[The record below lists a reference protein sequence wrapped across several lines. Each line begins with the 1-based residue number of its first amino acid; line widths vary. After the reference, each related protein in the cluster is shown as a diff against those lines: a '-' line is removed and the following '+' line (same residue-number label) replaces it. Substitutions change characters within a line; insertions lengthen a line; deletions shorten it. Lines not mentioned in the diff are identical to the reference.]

1 MDDPAQHAGKPID
14 DGRKPRGID
23 EVEVGVDLQLRRCGL
38 EILQFKHVKIIANI
52 SSNVKRFLT
61 TDNHH
66 THPKFTPFPD
76 PFLQAPHDHQANR
89 WPPEVHPVRSTRAAP
104 LSLGSRR
111 ETGTVRDSKAMR
123 LSLLEIL
130 EATGGGEVGGTQV
143 GETFS
148 TYHTDSR
155 EVQPGGLFFA
165 LRGAEMDGHDFVADA
180 VKRGAA
186 AVIVQRR
193 TEIPPGVVEIL
204 VPDTWAALF
213 SLAAHALRRVQPL
226 VVGITGSNGKTS
238 TKEMVAAILSRHFN
252 VLRTQG
258 NLNTETGV
266 PLTILSLEPHHSA
279 LVLEMGLQR
288 AGDIARLASLARP
301 VIGIVTN
308 VGVVHMEFFRSR
320 EELAREKGELVAALP
335 EAGLAVLNADNEF
348 FPLLVQMTSARVAS
362 FGQEHGDYRVEGYEP
377 AGGGGASF
385 SIGGV
390 QVRLVL
396 DGRHQAL
403 NAAAALAACEFAGV
417 PLAAGAESLAGVR
430 VDHRLQ
436 EITSPAGFAVVDD
449 AYNASPESM
458 LAAFDT
464 VAEGPRPGRLLAV
477 LGEMRELG
485 PLSEEAHRHIGKR
498 AAEVFDAVAVVDGER
513 ARPMAEAAGAEV
525 VLDRAAAAAWVRANA
540 QPGDRVLVK
549 ASHGVRLDELVRE
562 LTTA

>member
-1 MDDPAQHAGKPID
+1 
-14 DGRKPRGID
+14 
-23 EVEVGVDLQLRRCGL
+23 V
-38 EILQFKHVKIIANI
+38 
-52 SSNVKRFLT
+52 
-61 TDNHH
+61 
-66 THPKFTPFPD
+66 
-76 PFLQAPHDHQANR
+76 
-89 WPPEVHPVRSTRAAP
+89 
-104 LSLGSRR
+104 
-111 ETGTVRDSKAMR
+111 R

-143 GETFS
+143 GETFA

-165 LRGAEMDGHDFVADA
+165 LRGAEKDGHDFVADA

-308 VGVVHMEFFRSR
+308 VGLVHMEFFRSR

-348 FPLLVQMTSARVAS
+348 FPLLVQMASARVAS
-362 FGQEHGDYRVEGYEP
+362 FGQEHGDYRVEGYAP

-385 SIGGV
+385 SVGGV
-390 QVRLVL
+390 QVRLAL

-417 PLAAGAESLAGVR
+417 PVAVGAETLAAVR

-436 EITSPAGFAVVDD
+436 EIIAPAGFAIVDD

-485 PLSEEAHRHIGKR
+485 SLSEEAHRSVGRR

-513 ARPMAEAAGAEV
+513 ARPMAQAAGAEV
-525 VLDRAAAAAWVRANA
+525 VPDRAAAAAWVRAHA